1 MAPLSSGQS
10 VFHVDTPQLLPLNSE
25 VFLTFLFVGA
35 RFLTNLAELFSLFLF
50 FCLSSFTL
58 RSLDSSDLISSVIN
72 AFTVVPSRSSTQF
85 VQRFRFLATFSDL
98 TFIWGL
104 FFTLAP
110 LVSFCHKSLFPY
122 VVHNVGNF

>member
-1 MAPLSSGQS
+1 M
-10 VFHVDTPQLLPLNSE
+10 VNLN
-25 VFLTFLFVGA
+25 

-50 FCLSSFTL
+50 FCLSSFAL

-72 AFTVVPSRSSTQF
+72 AFTVVHSRSSKQF

-104 FFTLAP
+104 LFTLAP

>member
-1 MAPLSSGQS
+1 M
-10 VFHVDTPQLLPLNSE
+10 VNLN
-25 VFLTFLFVGA
+25 

-50 FCLSSFTL
+50 FCLSSFAL

-72 AFTVVPSRSSTQF
+72 AFTVVHSRSSKQF